1 MPPADITATQ
11 PKYSYD
17 AGIAGNVNEA
27 FEAIS
32 KFSSI
37 VAVHFEILR
46 VLARDKTDCAI
57 RCLVSCEIPELDCDY
72 YIYNEVNQE
81 CIMGNIVFS
90 TATGVPSITPDQY
103 LHDDR
108 PLAVIN
114 YKKAEIPRIETD
126 LLSGYTPD
134 SCPKLVVID
143 DSTNLAIDDG
153 ATACEYG
160 IYNNLGGKVK
170 ITLGSTWQQVFLFVY
185 KVHIF
190 KILKNRFSPST
201 QNSQIQ

>member
-1 MPPADITATQ
+1 
-11 PKYSYD
+11 
-17 AGIAGNVNEA
+17 
-27 FEAIS
+27 
-32 KFSSI
+32 
-37 VAVHFEILR
+37 
-46 VLARDKTDCAI
+46 
-57 RCLVSCEIPELDCDY
+57 
-72 YIYNEVNQE
+72 
-81 CIMGNIVFS
+81 MGNIVFS

-126 LLSGYTPD
+126 LLSGYSAD
-134 SCPKLVVID
+134 ACPKLVVID